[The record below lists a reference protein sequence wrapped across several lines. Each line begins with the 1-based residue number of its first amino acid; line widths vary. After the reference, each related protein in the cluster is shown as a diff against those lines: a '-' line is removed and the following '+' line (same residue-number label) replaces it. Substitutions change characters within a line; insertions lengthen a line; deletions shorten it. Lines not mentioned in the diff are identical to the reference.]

1 MSGQWQPTVEL
12 RSIVKAV
19 PWPGIST
26 FPFFTPAIR
35 AFFLLS
41 FWQHGSR
48 DASYDSGQCGE
59 RCRLTASSSLIGGPH
74 VNASVSPVKLLA
86 SARAGDRDAL
96 DRLLPLVYDELK
108 RVARN
113 RMRREAAGHTLQAT
127 ALVHEAYLKLID
139 QHSTDWDQRAQFFAI
154 ASEAMRRVLVNHA
167 VALQTD
173 KRGGK
178 WSPVTVGVLDSL
190 STGTGTDEALVIE
203 LDRALTELA
212 VLDSRQA
219 RVVELRYFGGLTIE
233 ETAAALDLSVATVKR
248 EWSTARLWLKRALE
262 ATGNDR

>member
-1 MSGQWQPTVEL
+1 MNPPASPVEL
-12 RSIVKAV
+12 
-19 PWPGIST
+19 
-26 FPFFTPAIR
+26 
-35 AFFLLS
+35 
-41 FWQHGSR
+41 
-48 DASYDSGQCGE
+48 
-59 RCRLTASSSLIGGPH
+59 
-74 VNASVSPVKLLA
+74 LA
-86 SARAGDRDAL
+86 AARAGDRDAL

-113 RMRREAAGHTLQAT
+113 RMRKETDGHTLQAT
-127 ALVHEAYLKLID
+127 ALVHEAYLKLIE

-190 STGTGTDEALVIE
+190 STEAGADEALVID

-212 VLDSRQA
+212 ALDPQQA

-248 EWSTARLWLKRALE
+248 EWSTARLWLKLALE
-262 ATGNDR
+262 TTRNER

>member
-1 MSGQWQPTVEL
+1 MIACA
-12 RSIVKAV
+12 R
-19 PWPGIST
+19 
-26 FPFFTPAIR
+26 
-35 AFFLLS
+35 
-41 FWQHGSR
+41 
-48 DASYDSGQCGE
+48 
-59 RCRLTASSSLIGGPH
+59 
-74 VNASVSPVKLLA
+74 VNPPVSPVELLA

-113 RMRREAAGHTLQAT
+113 RMRKEADGHTLQAT

-178 WSPVTVGVLDSL
+178 WSAVTVGVLDSL
-190 STGTGTDEALVIE
+190 STETGADEALVID

-212 VLDSRQA
+212 ALDPQQA

-248 EWSTARLWLKRALE
+248 EWSTARLWLKLALE
-262 ATGNDR
+262 TTRNGR